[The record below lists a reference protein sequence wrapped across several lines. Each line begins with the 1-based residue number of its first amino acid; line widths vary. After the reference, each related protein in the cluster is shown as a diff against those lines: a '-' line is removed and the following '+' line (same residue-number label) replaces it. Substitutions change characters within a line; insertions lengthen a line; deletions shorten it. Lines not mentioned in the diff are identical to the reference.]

1 MKSWMIHLWIGVVAF
16 LSPLIPLALLV
27 STLIGVDFVFGIYRA
42 YKNGDEISSRKMGHS
57 ISKIFLYNMAVLSV
71 FMLEKIIIGTN
82 LEFTKICV
90 GVIAMVELK
99 SIDESFKLLY
109 GFSIY
114 ESIIKN
120 LKRGISETKPNK
132 NEKNK

>member
-1 MKSWMIHLWIGVVAF
+1 MKSWLIHLWIGVVAF
-16 LSPLIPLALLV
+16 LSPLIPLGLLV

-132 NEKNK
+132 NEKSK